1 MKRLAYIGYVS
12 LLVVVL
18 TYSPGAFGAS
28 QRPKDTENKESKQTV
43 VETGDLVTVQYSSKE
58 PGGEVLERNSLRFR
72 VGMGTAYR
80 GLEKAVLGMQPGETK
95 TIDVSAAEGY
105 GEVVAKKVVNIPR
118 SRSIPRHKK
127 LSVAQFK
134 RSAKGQP
141 VVGKKYALRGVPWP
155 ITVLQAENEWVLVDL
170 VPEQETQIPA
180 LIGYARVTYDDE
192 SITTTI
198 VTEAKVG
205 DRVTTNKGQ
214 RAKVVALDD
223 QNITLDFNHPLAGKR
238 VRFDFTVTEL
248 TKQPKVTIPGL
259 QKWESIEGLSV
270 EELQQKYR
278 ALLTFAKPYI
288 VREGI
293 KELVVPTGVP
303 DIYGKELG
311 VEFSPDKAD
320 TMIAIL
326 RKFEA
331 EKLNQEQLDAYIRI
345 GMRTACEYC
354 CQVKT
359 LVRKDGERACGCA
372 HSYAMRG
379 LAKYLLLHH
388 GDQFS
393 EDQILAEINR
403 WKALFFPKQSIQ
415 KVIATGQGTG
425 AFDLSVLQE
434 MPNMVGGC

>member
-1 MKRLAYIGYVS
+1 LVM
-12 LLVVVL
+12 LL
-18 TYSPGAFGAS
+18 TNFSGAFGAS
-28 QRPKDTENKESKQTV
+28 QMLKDTENQELKQTI
-43 VETGDLVTVQYSSKE
+43 VETGDVVTVQYASKE
-58 PGGEVLERNSLRFR
+58 PGGEVFERNSLRFR
-72 VGMGTAYR
+72 VGMGTTYR

-95 TIDVSAAEGY
+95 TIDVSAAEAY
-105 GEVVAKKVVNIPR
+105 GEVVAKKVVNLPR
-118 SRSIPRHKK
+118 SRRIPRQKK
-127 LSVAQFK
+127 LSEAQFTQN
-134 RSAKGQP
+134 AKGQP

-155 ITVLQAENEWVLVDL
+155 ITVLQVEEGWVLVDL
-170 VPEQETQIPA
+170 VPEQATQIPA
-180 LIGYARVTYDDE
+180 PLGYARVTYDDKNV
-192 SITTTI
+192 TTTI

-205 DRVTTNKGQ
+205 DRVTTTNGQ
-214 RAKVVALDD
+214 HAKIVALDD
-223 QNITLDFNHPLAGKR
+223 QKITLDFNHPLAGKR
-238 VRFDFTVTEL
+238 VRFDVTVAEL

-259 QKWESIEGLSV
+259 QTWESIDGLSV
-270 EELQQKYR
+270 EELQRKYR
-278 ALLTFAKPYI
+278 ELLTFAKPYI

-303 DIYGKELG
+303 AVYGRELG
-311 VEFSPDKAD
+311 VAFSSDKAD
-320 TMIAIL
+320 QMITIL
-326 RKFEA
+326 RKFED
-331 EKLNQEQLDAYIRI
+331 EKLNQKQLDAYIRI

-388 GDQFS
+388 GDEYS
-393 EDQILAEINR
+393 EDQILEEINR